1 MHGPSAS
8 EIELS
13 PDDLEEVVAADEPA
27 SFLQAAA
34 QARSATTLTGTH
46 RVVVPPAERA
56 SVRLPAPTALL
67 PDGVKWAARDGEGPL
82 VSLLRARAIT
92 ADLRE
97 DVVSR
102 LRALLEL
109 AYGHLDEGRPAD
121 AFREAQNAARTT
133 AHGPAAHALLR
144 MLEGKRDRKDEQLAH
159 VEHLVAHGAP
169 HLRADFLAEKGRIL
183 EAKNGPSTASAQ
195 AFGEALE
202 LDAEHAGALYGREAS
217 LFANGQWA
225 ELEAH
230 LGKLAELASPQ
241 AAAWLHVERALLLD
255 RRMGK
260 ADEARAAM
268 DQALA
273 LDPGTG
279 PVRSAAIDHAFRHRD
294 DARAALLLEGEA
306 DLESDPV
313 RAARLE
319 LDAALSWMHAKD
331 PARAEHLLS
340 RAHARA
346 PSSAVVDARVAAELV
361 RVLSAAGKH
370 KEALRV
376 RKSVL
381 AHAASDGAELFALRA
396 LAATAELAGQ
406 PDEALA
412 ALERARVLEGEDS
425 TLLADLDRLLL
436 TSGQHQARSA
446 MWLRESA
453 RVEGDGRKARAL
465 LVAAEAAAAAG
476 KSADAAKHLHS
487 AWVIQPGGPG
497 IFDAMAER
505 LASSKDTPA
514 AKAAAER
521 VALYEQALRAVPAG
535 EIARRVY
542 YLERIAWLQADVA
555 DDAEAAARA
564 YEEVLRLDPKRTSA
578 IMGLG
583 AAAARAGD
591 AQKLAQALLAEAQV
605 VEDPEG
611 REELRLRAAEV
622 WAGTEPERALILA
635 EELKDDWRVGTRA
648 WELITTIHARAE
660 RWELCARA
668 LATRRKAAT
677 DDRARVALTLAEST
691 ILTARLGAA
700 GRAIEALAEAAQATT
715 DPAHGQV
722 LQQALVAALETSG
735 DRPALLAAVVK
746 FAESASV
753 RSVRVE
759 YFLRAAEL
767 TSREEGRDAEAVKWL
782 QRAQDALPDEA
793 IVAERLD
800 RLGARGP
807 IPDTFST
814 PLTKAVRS
822 LHTAG
827 KAPRPD
833 SVLAG
838 APGFPELRVAEQLA
852 RAAGSAPQLA
862 NALALQVPLT
872 SGVMARRAVS
882 GLANLF
888 AWVLPESEDTEPWEQ
903 LLALGSRDAVVLD
916 TLIHRSR
923 AAVRAG
929 DAGALQNTVEATR
942 RRLETASDETERIM
956 LLVELGRLA
965 QRRGDLAEAGTRF
978 AEALTKD
985 PTSVAASVLLLGV
998 ANETADRPR
1007 AIAAAT
1013 GLAEVVVDPRAR
1025 AALLSD
1031 AADLCVQERD
1041 PARGVALLERAIDAA
1056 PDSLVVAAR
1065 LADLQTTRGAFKE
1078 LGRALERALRNA
1090 KDPASIVPIA
1100 AELSGIARTRLGDT
1114 QLAIEA
1120 LERGRGVAK
1129 DHVPTLFSLA
1139 ELYIGERAWDKTLEA
1154 LADVVRHSKET
1165 SEQVI
1170 AHVGRASILGRALE
1184 QPEAAEKELR
1194 AALEKE
1200 SHDLRALRGILKLP
1214 KGPTGEERATLLA
1227 RLATQ
1232 ESGRPERQA
1241 ALVELA
1247 SVRKGLGDE
1256 AGSEGAL
1263 VEAAALSLS
1272 ADLLERLSSAIGADA
1287 PKKARVLAKA
1297 MARAR
1302 ELGTPANAAW
1312 AVALADL
1319 DLATGRPDQGIE
1331 WLEEAR
1337 RMDPARI
1344 ETHFALARAK
1354 AGRGDHEAA
1363 VAVLSPLLEGPPRP
1377 LDVAFVRLLEENLA
1391 KGGRPHQA
1399 WVARELRGLGGDLD
1413 ETEAAAM
1420 RVRRFPGISAGEPIA
1435 ARGVRSF
1442 VMPGGMGRHA
1452 LWDAAAVTLGI
1463 GGKLHKLGLSEL
1475 GASSRDRVK
1484 PKALHPL
1491 RPLFDQLLR
1500 ILGLT
1505 EVELAVSD
1513 RVSGAAIALEG
1524 EPWLVVP
1531 AALAEWPEGH
1541 AVATMAR
1548 PLVRLALGVPWLG
1561 VVDPHEVLA
1570 LLVALARQVSP
1581 NFTAT
1586 PRERIEPMVPEYDAA
1601 ARRAVDRK
1609 RRRSL
1614 EEIGAALDR
1623 APAIDVAVFTDAM
1636 LRTEARSAFLLSGDL
1651 RASLDAVAQT
1661 DPFLVEAL
1669 RIPGPHAVAAVLGH
1683 GIARDLVAF
1692 AISHEATRLRRNLG
1706 TCA

>member
-56 SVRLPAPTALL
+56 SVRLPAPTSLL

-159 VEHLVAHGAP
+159 VEHLVAHGDP
-169 HLRADFLAEKGRIL
+169 HLRADFLAEKGRLL
-183 EAKNGPSTASAQ
+183 EAKNGPSAASAQ

-260 ADEARAAM
+260 AAEARAAM

-294 DARAALLLEGEA
+294 DARVALLLEGEA

-319 LDAALSWMHAKD
+319 LDAALAWAHAKD

-346 PSSAVVDARVAAELV
+346 PTSAVVDARVAAELV
-361 RVLSAAGKH
+361 RALSAAGKH
-370 KEALRV
+370 KDALRV

-396 LAATAELAGQ
+396 LACTAELAGQ

-425 TLLADLDRLLL
+425 TLMADLDRLLL
-436 TSGQHQARSA
+436 GAGQHQARSA

-453 RVEGDGRKARAL
+453 RVEGEARKARAL

-476 KSADAAKHLHS
+476 KHVDAAKHLHS

-505 LASSKDTPA
+505 LASPKDSTA

-521 VALYEQALRAVPAG
+521 VALYEQALRAVPAADA
-535 EIARRVY
+535 ARRVY

-555 DDAEAAARA
+555 DDAEAAGRA

-591 AQKLAQALLAEAQV
+591 PKKLAQALLAEASV
-605 VEDPEG
+605 TEDPEA

-622 WAGTEPERALILA
+622 WSVAEPERALILA
-635 EELKDDWRVGTRA
+635 EELKDDWRVGARA
-648 WELITTIHARAE
+648 WELITAIHARAE

-668 LATRRKAAT
+668 LETRRKAAT
-677 DDRARVALTLAEST
+677 DDRARVALALAEST
-691 ILTARLGAA
+691 ILGARLGAPA
-700 GRAIEALAEAAQATT
+700 RAEGALADAAKATSDPAQA
-715 DPAHGQV
+715 QV
-722 LQQALVAALETSG
+722 LQQALVAALEATG
-735 DRPALLAAVVK
+735 ETPALLAAVVK

-767 TSREEGRDAEAVKWL
+767 TAREEGRDAEAVKWL

-838 APGFPELRVAEQLA
+838 APGFAELRVAEQLA

-872 SGVMARRAVS
+872 TGVMARRAVS

-888 AWVLPESEDTEPWEQ
+888 AWVLPESDDTEPWEQ

-965 QRRGDLAEAGTRF
+965 QRRGDLAEAGTRY
-978 AEALTKD
+978 AEALGKD

-1013 GLAEVVVDPRAR
+1013 GLAEVVVEPRAR

-1041 PARGVALLERAIDAA
+1041 PARGVTLLERAIDAA

-1065 LADLQTTRGAFKE
+1065 LADLQTARGAFKE
-1078 LGRALERALRNA
+1078 LARSLERALRNA

-1100 AELSGIARTRLGDT
+1100 AELAGIARTRLGDT
-1114 QLAIEA
+1114 QLAVEA

-1154 LADVVRHSKET
+1154 LADVVRYSKET

-1184 QPEAAEKELR
+1184 QHEAAEKELR

-1247 SVRKGLGDE
+1247 NVRKSLGDE

-1272 ADLLERLSSAIGADA
+1272 TELLERLSTAIGADA

-1363 VAVLSPLLEGPPRP
+1363 VAVLTPLLEGPPRP
-1377 LDVAFVRLLEENLA
+1377 LDLAFVRLVEENLA

-1413 ETEAAAM
+1413 EAEAAAM

-1435 ARGVRSF
+1435 ARGLRSF
-1442 VMPGGMGRHA
+1442 VMPGGIGRHA

-1500 ILGLT
+1500 ILGLA

-1586 PRERIEPMVPEYDAA
+1586 PRERIEPMIPEYDAA

-1609 RRRSL
+1609 RKRSL

-1623 APAIDVAVFTDAM
+1623 APAIDVTVFTDAM